1 MKEKGI
7 KILKALANNRRAAI
21 IEELENG
28 PLSVMELS
36 ERVDLSYKSMSK
48 HLQKLT
54 EAGIIK
60 RDPQGKNV
68 YHLIDDGALKLFQR
82 IENYIQTK

>member
-1 MKEKGI
+1 MNEKGI
-7 KILKALANNRRAAI
+7 KVLKALANNRRVAI
-21 IEELENG
+21 VEELRKG
-28 PLSVMELS
+28 SLDVSDLSWKIG
-36 ERVDLSYKSMSK
+36 LSYKSMSK

-68 YHLIDDGALKLFQR
+68 YHLIDKRAEKLFRQ
-82 IENYIQTK
+82 IENYLKKK